1 MSILSDID
9 VKNIIDCVSK
19 NIDYNTI
26 LAKASAFKDSVSES
40 WFVDSPAEIQYST
53 DFSLFSLF
61 VAESFLD
68 FLDKRSPS
76 ASVYD
81 SYRDEVISELGDF
94 EGLSDRVIQDLD
106 DTRYNI
112 VLLNCNVYFN
122 KKTNSFSVVLDVT
135 IDSYIYPYNGSEDGY
150 DIVRKEV
157 PVHDVDS
164 CCNDL
169 IETIYE
175 VFLESASIL
184 N

>member
-1 MSILSDID
+1 MRMLSDID
-9 VKNIIDCVSK
+9 IKNIIDCVSK

-26 LAKASAFKDSVSES
+26 LEKASVFKDSVSES

-81 SYRDEVISELGDF
+81 SYRDEVISELGYL

-150 DIVRKEV
+150 DIIRKKV
-157 PVHDVDS
+157 PVQDVDS
-164 CCNDL
+164 CCDDL
-169 IETIYE
+169 IEAIYE
-175 VFLESASIL
+175 VF
-184 N
+184 

>member
-1 MSILSDID
+1 MDMLSDMDI
-9 VKNIIDCVSK
+9 KNIIDCVSK

-26 LAKASAFKDSVSES
+26 LDKASVFKDSVSES
-40 WFVDSPAEIQYST
+40 WFIDSPEIQYST

-61 VAESFLD
+61 VGESFLD
-68 FLDKRSPS
+68 FLDKHSQS
-76 ASVYD
+76 KSVYD
-81 SYRDEVISELGDF
+81 SYRDEVISELGDL

-106 DTRYNI
+106 DTRYNL

-122 KKTNSFSVVLDVT
+122 EETNLFSVVLDVA

-150 DIVRKEV
+150 DIIRKEV
-157 PVHDVDS
+157 PVRDVDS

-169 IETIYE
+169 IETIYD
-175 VFLESASIL
+175 VFLESSSIL